1 MAQIIEYG
9 KLFIGGRWA
18 EPAGGETI
26 EVVSPVTERI
36 VGRVPHAGPRD
47 VDKAVAA
54 AREAF
59 DHGPWPRLTVA
70 ERAETVTRIKDALL
84 ARHQEMAELITLQNG
99 SPIGFSVRGQALAPV
114 GIFGAALAAAA
125 ELTPEEERQGLTGPV
140 LVRRQPVGVV
150 AAITPWNVPQFT
162 IAGKLAPAL
171 LAGCTVVLKPS
182 PETPLD
188 SYLLAEICERAGL
201 PDGVLSVLP
210 ADRETSAYL
219 AAHPGIDKVA
229 FTGSVGGGKAVMAA
243 AAQNLTRVSLELG
256 GKSAAVVLEDADLDA
271 ALRVIVGATCAANS
285 GQACVAL
292 TRVLVPASR
301 YGEVAAGLTAAF
313 GALRVGDPADPATV
327 VGPMTTRTQRQRVLD
342 YIRIGQEEGAKL
354 LTGGGTPADRP
365 TGWYVEPTLFGEVTN
380 DMRIAREEIFGPVVC
395 LIRYETE
402 DDAVRI
408 ANDSDY
414 GLSGAV
420 FTADAERGKRFAR
433 QIRTGTF
440 TINGFRLDPAAPFGG
455 FKNSGIGRE
464 FGPEG
469 LAGYFEHQTV
479 HLPVPPRQGQ
489 GTRAQQDPS
498 DRP

>member
-1 MAQIIEYG
+1 MAEIIEHDR
-9 KLFIGGRWA
+9 LFIGGRWV
-18 EPAGGETI
+18 EPAGGDVI
-26 EVVSPVTERI
+26 EVVSPVTEQV
-36 VGRVPHAGPRD
+36 VGRVPHADPKD
-47 VDKAVAA
+47 VDRAVAA

-59 DHGPWPRLTVA
+59 DHGPWPRMTVA
-70 ERAETVTRIKDALL
+70 ERAEVVTRIKDALF
-84 ARHQEMAELITLQNG
+84 ARHREMAELITLQNG

-114 GIFGAALAAAA
+114 GIIGAALAAAA
-125 ELTPEEERQGLTGPV
+125 ELPLEEERQGVTGPL

-188 SYLLAEICERAGL
+188 SYLLAEICEQAGL
-201 PDGVLSVLP
+201 PEGVLSVLP
-210 ADRETSAYL
+210 ADRKTSAYL
-219 AAHPGIDKVA
+219 AAHPDVDKIA
-229 FTGSVGGGKAVMAA
+229 FTGSVGAGRAVMAA

-256 GKSAAVVLEDADLDA
+256 GKSAAVVLEDADLDT
-271 ALRVIVGATCAANS
+271 ALPVIVGATCAANS

-292 TRVLVPASR
+292 TRVLVPDSR
-301 YGEVAAGLTAAF
+301 YDEVAAKLTAAF
-313 GALRVGDPADPATV
+313 GALKVGDPAAPDTV
-327 VGPMTTRTQRQRVLD
+327 VGPMVTRGQRQRVLD
-342 YIRIGQEEGAKL
+342 YVRVGRDEGAEL
-354 LTGGGTPADRP
+354 LAGGGVPAGRT
-365 TGWYVEPTLFGEVTN
+365 TGWYVEPTLFGDVTN

-402 DDAVRI
+402 EDAARI

-420 FTADAERGKRFAR
+420 FTADAERGIRFAR
-433 QIRTGTF
+433 RIRTGTF
-440 TINGFRLDPAAPFGG
+440 TVNGFRLDPAAPFGG

-469 LAGYFEHQTV
+469 LAGYFEYQTV
-479 HLPVPPRQGQ
+479 HLPVPPVQG
-489 GTRAQQDPS
+489 
-498 DRP
+498 

>member
-1 MAQIIEYG
+1 MAQIIEHDR
-9 KLFIGGRWA
+9 LFIGGRWV

-26 EVVSPVTERI
+26 EVVSPVTEQI
-36 VGRVPHAGPRD
+36 VGRVPHAAPAD

-70 ERAETVTRIKDALL
+70 ERAEVVTRIKDALL

-99 SPIGFSVRGQALAPV
+99 SPISFSVRGQALSAV
-114 GIFGAALAAAA
+114 AIFGAALAAAA
-125 ELTPEEERQGLTGPV
+125 QLTLEEERQGLTGPV

-188 SYLLAEICERAGL
+188 SYLLAEICEQAGL
-201 PDGVLSVLP
+201 PEGVLSVLP
-210 ADRETSAYL
+210 ADRETSAHL
-219 AAHPGIDKVA
+219 AAHPGIDKIA
-229 FTGSVGGGKAVMAA
+229 FTGSVGAGKAVMAA

-256 GKSAAVVLEDADLDA
+256 GKSAAIILEDADLDA
-271 ALRVIVGATCAANS
+271 ALPGIVGGTCAANS
-285 GQACVAL
+285 GQACIAL
-292 TRVLVPASR
+292 TRVLAPASR
-301 YGEVAAGLTAAF
+301 YDEVAAKLSASFSALT
-313 GALRVGDPADPATV
+313 VGDPSDPATV
-327 VGPMTTRTQRQRVLD
+327 VGPMVTRKQQERILD
-342 YIRIGQEEGAKL
+342 YIRVGQAEGAKL

-365 TGWYVEPTLFGEVTN
+365 TGWYVEPTLFGDVTN

-395 LIRYETE
+395 LIRYESE
-402 DDAVRI
+402 EDAVRI

-420 FTADAERGKRFAR
+420 FTADSEHGKRLAR
-433 QIRTGTF
+433 RIRTGTF

-469 LAGYFEHQTV
+469 LVGYFEYQTIN
-479 HLPVPPRQGQ
+479 LPVPAG
-489 GTRAQQDPS
+489 A
-498 DRP
+498 